1 MQKKLKGFY
10 LLLSSLFIAALH
22 LPFVFAKSASSRI
35 FPKTT
40 IPAVE
45 TLSNDNVITTSF
57 RRSVYDSLQL
67 QLTGLSKEAYDYAKK
82 GFEKLV
88 AQGKVVNNSI
98 ISIVDFSQPSSKKR
112 LWVID
117 LKNYKV
123 LFNTW
128 VAHGRNSGRDMAT
141 SFSNQ
146 ESSYKSSP
154 GFYVT
159 RETYRGSHG
168 YSLKLDG
175 VEKGINDNAY
185 NRAIVIHGAAYV
197 NPALIASQGYIGR
210 SLGCPAVPEKLATPI
225 INTIK
230 NGSCLFIYHPTT
242 AYVNRSTLLAA

>member
-88 AQGKVVNNSI
+88 TQGKVVNNSI

>member
-22 LPFVFAKSASSRI
+22 LPFVFAKSASNRI
-35 FPKTT
+35 APKIN

-45 TLSNDNVITTSF
+45 TVSDDEVNTTSF

-67 QLTGLSKEAYDYAKK
+67 QFSGLSKEAYEYARK

-230 NGSCLFIYHPTT
+230 NGSCLFIYHPST

>member
-35 FPKTT
+35 FPKNT
-40 IPAVE
+40 IPAIE
-45 TLSNDNVITTSF
+45 TLSNENVYTTSF

-88 AQGKVVNNSI
+88 TQGKVVNNSI

-242 AYVNRSTLLAA
+242 AYEIGRASC

>member
-35 FPKTT
+35 SPKTT

-45 TLSNDNVITTSF
+45 TVSDENINTTSF
-57 RRSVYDSLQL
+57 RRCVYDSLQL
-67 QLTGLSKEAYDYAKK
+67 QFTGLSKEAYEYAKK

-98 ISIVDFSQPSSKKR
+98 LSIVDFSQPSSKKR

-185 NRAIVIHGAAYV
+185 NRAIVMHGAAYV